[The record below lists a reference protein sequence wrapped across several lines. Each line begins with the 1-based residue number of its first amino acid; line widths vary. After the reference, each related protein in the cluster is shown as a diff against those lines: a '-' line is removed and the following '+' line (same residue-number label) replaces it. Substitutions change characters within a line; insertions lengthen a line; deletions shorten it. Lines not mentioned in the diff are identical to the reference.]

1 MSNAIFIM
9 AIKEENSVGFRIVQA
24 FAAKDLKEVA
34 QIIGENY
41 SSLHNWA
48 SQRRDFP
55 TNVLIKI
62 AKMANTSIDWILTGE
77 NGNQFVSTDN
87 ADFGKLLEDKIRE
100 VVREEISNGTAI
112 HEKVQGI
119 ILAMQPNINEQKAFE
134 QTSKEEKAA

>member
-1 MSNAIFIM
+1 MFIM

-24 FAAKDLKEVA
+24 FDAKDLKEVA

-77 NGNQFVSTDN
+77 NGNQTALSAKSN
-87 ADFGKLLEDKIRE
+87 AVLTIEDKIRE
-100 VVREEISNGTAI
+100 IIRDEIANGTAI

-119 ILAMQPNINEQKAFE
+119 ILAMQPNINEQEAFE
-134 QTSKEEKAA
+134 KTNEEEKAA